1 MNLHVQGGRILRTY
15 TTSEFCKLCGVSRKQ
30 LRYYEERG
38 IISDV
43 GRDEN
48 NNYRAYSMENI
59 YEVVAAKAL
68 RNINMPVSDMRDI
81 IFGKN
86 VNSLRMSLE
95 DHLDYARENLEL
107 SIQMYQQSVAAYARL
122 SEALAYLKQSQKSP
136 EILFEYEVME
146 RNEQMVVAV
155 DYEADF
161 EDDGYEDVAHL
172 PQIQDIADTVNA
184 ISFGS
189 LIYVT
194 YDHFDSSVPAFNEEI
209 HKYHIAVPVLDRK
222 KASHQYMKIPA
233 FRGLSAIHIGT
244 PKNGRLVE
252 TYMGLMNWAK
262 KNGHELGDWSVEEW
276 LISPM
281 ITNNKNLWVI
291 QILIPSR
298 EYDSLRPVK
307 LR

>member
-1 MNLHVQGGRILRTY
+1 MKTY

-38 IISDV
+38 ILSNV

-48 NNYRAYSMENI
+48 NNYRVYSMEHI

-68 RNINMPVSDMRDI
+68 RNINMPVSDMQDI

-86 VNSLRMSLE
+86 VNSIRMSLE
-95 DHLDYARENLEL
+95 DHLDFARENLEL

-122 SEALAYLKQSQKSP
+122 SEALAYLKQSQKTP
-136 EILFEYEVME
+136 ELLFDYEVID
-146 RNEQMVVAV
+146 RNEQLVVAV

-161 EDDGYEDVAHL
+161 EDDGYEDVTHL
-172 PQIQDIADTVNA
+172 PQIQEIADTVNA

-194 YDHFDSSVPAFNEEI
+194 YDHFDSSVPSFNEEI

-222 KASHQYMKIPA
+222 KACHYYMKIPA
-233 FRGLSAIHIGT
+233 FKGFSAIHIGT
-244 PKNGRLVE
+244 PKKGRLVE
-252 TYMGLMNWAK
+252 TYMGLMNRAK
-262 KNGHELGDWSVEEW
+262 ELGYELADWSVEEW

-281 ITNNKNLWVI
+281 VTNNKDLWVI
-291 QILIPSR
+291 QILIPFR